1 MKLFENIL
9 FALLSIVG
17 VIAIVL
23 QDASFP
29 FLAWIL
35 LLILTVCYFIFK
47 NRHSRIKYLW
57 IILLLA
63 VIYSLYILIQK
74 Y

>member
-17 VIAIVL
+17 VIAIVF
-23 QDASFP
+23 QGTFFP
-29 FLAWIL
+29 YLAWIL
-35 LLILTVCYFIFK
+35 LLFLTVCYFIFK
-47 NRHSRIKYLW
+47 NRHSRIMYLW

-63 VIYSLYILIQK
+63 VLYSLYILIQK

>member
-17 VIAIVL
+17 VMAIVL
-23 QDASFP
+23 QDAFFP

-35 LLILTVCYFIFK
+35 LLILAVCYFIFK
-47 NRHSRIKYLW
+47 NRHSRFMYLW
-57 IILLLA
+57 IILLFA
-63 VIYSLYILIQK
+63 VLYSLYILVQK